1 MITTIIILV
10 ESVLVVALAILA
22 YVLNKKCFKARR
34 NLLFKKLAI
43 FDVMLGIQEGIDKFN
58 EKYDVQLKLGFTND
72 ENGKE
77 KPTLIFTDPKDD
89 IESSPIEEEQHSSN

>member
-22 YVLNKKCFKARR
+22 YVLNKKRLEARKKMFMR
-34 NLLFKKLAI
+34 KLAT
-43 FDVMLGIQEGIDKFN
+43 FDAFLGIQEGIDKFN
-58 EKYDVQLKLGFTND
+58 DKYDVQLKLSLTND
-72 ENGKE
+72 ENGNK

-89 IESSPIEEEQHSSN
+89 IESSPVVEEQHSSN

>member
-22 YVLNKKCFKARR
+22 YVLNKKRFKARR
-34 NLLFKKLAI
+34 DLLFKKLAI

-72 ENGKE
+72 DYGKE
-77 KPTLIFTDPKDD
+77 RPTLIFTDPKDD
-89 IESSPIEEEQHSSN
+89 IESSPVEEEQHSSN

>member
-22 YVLNKKCFKARR
+22 YVLNKKRFKARR

-72 ENGKE
+72 DYGKE

-89 IESSPIEEEQHSSN
+89 IESSPVEEEQHSSN

>member
-22 YVLNKKCFKARR
+22 YVLNKKRFKARR

-58 EKYDVQLKLGFTND
+58 ERYDVQLKLGFTND
-72 ENGKE
+72 ENGE
-77 KPTLIFTDPKDD
+77 ERPTLIFTDPKDD
-89 IESSPIEEEQHSSN
+89 IESSPAVEEQHSSN

>member
-22 YVLNKKCFKARR
+22 YVLNKKRFKARR

-58 EKYDVQLKLGFTND
+58 EKYDVQLKLGITED

-77 KPTLIFTDPKDD
+77 RPALIFTDPKD
-89 IESSPIEEEQHSSN
+89 EEQPTEGNTTE

>member
-22 YVLNKKCFKARR
+22 YVLNKKRFKARR

-58 EKYDVQLKLGFTND
+58 DKYDVQLKLGFTND
-72 ENGKE
+72 ENGNE
-77 KPTLIFTDPKDD
+77 KLTLIFTDPKDD
-89 IESSPIEEEQHSSN
+89 IESSPVEEEQHSSN